1 MPASMIRP
9 VTGSRDSVS
18 GSSTATPVVE
28 PRPGSTPMTVPTST
42 PMKHHSRVSTLSAV
56 EKPRTRLSSMSAT
69 DPEKSGRQRHPEE
82 PDEDGVH
89 GGDRQERHDQR
100 RDPGAPL
107 HHGGDEHGEDEEGAQ
122 ETEERDEQDRDDQGD
137 GHGHQLAA
145 ALLGRSPEDVDV
157 VRARSGAGDVGGS
170 VVRGRLGVVPGG
182 DTPRGGALRGG
193 TSPGGVRHGG
203 GDDLRQSAVVRR
215 PLTAHRGD
223 QLPAGDEHDQ
233 AADDT
238 GHESGSDARILEEES
253 VVESHDEGAE
263 AEGGEQAV
271 DDDLLDRDAPPGRGS
286 GHPSRTFFRSA
297 LLPFRYSTKS
307 SPAAVLACR

>member
-42 PMKHHSRVSTLSAV
+42 PMKHHSRFSTLSAV

-122 ETEERDEQDRDDQGD
+122 ETEERDEQDRDDEGD

-145 ALLGRSPEDVDV
+145 ALLGRAPEDVDV
-157 VRARSGAGDVGGS
+157 VRTRTGAGDVGGS
-170 VVRGRLGVVPGG
+170 VVRGQLGGA
-182 DTPRGGALRGG
+182 PRGG
-193 TSPGGVRHGG
+193 TPPGGGPPGGPPPGAVR
-203 GDDLRQSAVVRR
+203 S
-215 PLTAHRGD
+215 
-223 QLPAGDEHDQ
+223 
-233 AADDT
+233 
-238 GHESGSDARILEEES
+238 EE
-253 VVESHDEGAE
+253 
-263 AEGGEQAV
+263 
-271 DDDLLDRDAPPGRGS
+271 APPWGVS
-286 GHPSRTFFRSA
+286 ATVAATISASPRSCGV
-297 LLPFRYSTKS
+297 R
-307 SPAAVLACR
+307 